1 MSDKTFIKAL
11 IITLAVCIGL
21 TAAHLIYIMHAYEN
35 SSIIYFISHEESSY
49 PYIYS
54 GILHSN

>member
-1 MSDKTFIKAL
+1 MSDKTFIKTL

-35 SSIIYFISHEESSY
+35 SSIIYFISQEMW
-49 PYIYS
+49 P
-54 GILHSN
+54 